1 MRADQGQSAVQ
12 GPTKNLGITACL
24 GENQTALEAGQ
35 GGSGEPVGIG
45 VAPKLASV
53 DHGHETVSD
62 RGLPTVEA
70 RRKHNSGVVVAFAQL
85 TEKVSDRTASTPTE
99 LHLEFDEGV
108 RPSHQTIPRVEPG
121 KEVTLAIEDGFI
133 GGVGHRPH
141 QVGLVVEV
149 VVKLAA
155 RCGGA
160 GTDLIQA
167 GPESAL
173 LGHHLGGGGNNA
185 LSGLASPLSGRL
197 ESHGPSISFV
207 DLTVQL
213 LHDRMTSGPYS
224 PVALRQRC
232 PLGGSMPVTIHEQSE
247 QLKAAAAER
256 LPSEVV
262 DVFDRSIQDLLDQG
276 LPAAAVKVGDTLESF
291 ALTDATNA
299 LVTLDQ
305 LVESGPAVIVFYRG
319 GWCPYCNLALRTYQ
333 HELLPELAAFRA
345 RLVAI
350 SPQSPDQSLST
361 SEKAELDFTVLS
373 DPGNRVARSVGIVF
387 QQAEEVLEA
396 QRKLG
401 LDLAQVNAEGS
412 TQLPRPTVLIVDK
425 DRTVR
430 FVDVQ
435 PDYTAR
441 TEVADILA
449 GLTELDTN

>member
-1 MRADQGQSAVQ
+1 
-12 GPTKNLGITACL
+12 
-24 GENQTALEAGQ
+24 
-35 GGSGEPVGIG
+35 
-45 VAPKLASV
+45 
-53 DHGHETVSD
+53 
-62 RGLPTVEA
+62 
-70 RRKHNSGVVVAFAQL
+70 
-85 TEKVSDRTASTPTE
+85 
-99 LHLEFDEGV
+99 
-108 RPSHQTIPRVEPG
+108 
-121 KEVTLAIEDGFI
+121 
-133 GGVGHRPH
+133 
-141 QVGLVVEV
+141 
-149 VVKLAA
+149 
-155 RCGGA
+155 
-160 GTDLIQA
+160 
-167 GPESAL
+167 
-173 LGHHLGGGGNNA
+173 
-185 LSGLASPLSGRL
+185 
-197 ESHGPSISFV
+197 
-207 DLTVQL
+207 
-213 LHDRMTSGPYS
+213 
-224 PVALRQRC
+224 
-232 PLGGSMPVTIHEQSE
+232 MPVTIHDQSE
-247 QLKAAAAER
+247 QLKAAAADR
-256 LPSEVV
+256 LPAEVV

-276 LPAAAVKVGDTLESF
+276 VPAAAAKVGDTLESF
-291 ALTDATNA
+291 TLTDATNA